1 MLAGGSHGIE
11 PGQGV
16 KGRVVFEFGAGEG
29 EEGLPGW
36 SGAPAPHQESVCRG
50 ADHLT
55 VCIRSGVGAFRRL
68 NGYEV

>member
-1 MLAGGSHGIE
+1 MLAGGSRGIE

-36 SGAPAPHQESVCRG
+36 SGSPAPHQESICRG

-55 VCIRSGVGAFRRL
+55 V
-68 NGYEV
+68 